1 MKRDDLSAMSIA
13 ELVSQFTTLALAQDK
28 AELMNDNAKFRR
40 LFCQMDAVEKELKAR
55 TGDQRSALLPLL
67 NHSNAQV
74 RLRSAIATLAIA
86 SEPARRTLELISD
99 RQEYPQAIDARGMI
113 RALRDG
119 SFRPT

>member
-1 MKRDDLSAMSIA
+1 MSIA

-28 AELMNDNAKFRR
+28 AELMDDNAKFRR
-40 LFCQMDAVEKELKAR
+40 LFWQMDAVEKELKAR

>member
-40 LFCQMDAVEKELKAR
+40 LFWQMDAVEKELKAR

-86 SEPARRTLELISD
+86 SELARRTLELISD